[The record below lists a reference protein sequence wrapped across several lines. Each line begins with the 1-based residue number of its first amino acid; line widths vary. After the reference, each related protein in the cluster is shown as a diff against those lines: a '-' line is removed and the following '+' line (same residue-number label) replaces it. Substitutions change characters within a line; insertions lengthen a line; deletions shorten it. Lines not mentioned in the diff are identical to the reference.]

1 MYSRAQFT
9 AAFNEALDAVRNA
22 EGVTK
27 RELKTM
33 SRDLLSV
40 LHAKGGEM
48 EGDIQFINALLG
60 VLTPI
65 NRKVG
70 VLFFKHFSG
79 FNYSD
84 DTKVFTKKDK
94 KRYEECREA
103 SVAFLSDPNQNIW
116 TWADREIAVEQRPFD
131 PNAITQF
138 IGRAL
143 KKMDGDQ
150 AAVLRAVFAG
160 GITPAAFMVVLEEIT
175 AAGQPV
181 QE

>member
-1 MYSRAQFT
+1 MLTRVQFT

-22 EGVTK
+22 EHITK
-27 RELKTM
+27 RELKSL
-33 SRDLLSV
+33 SRDLLTV

-48 EGDIQFINALLG
+48 EGDIQFVNALLG
-60 VLTPI
+60 VLTPV
-65 NRKVG
+65 NRRVG
-70 VLFFKHFSG
+70 ILFFKHFSG
-79 FNYSD
+79 FNFSD
-84 DTKVFTKKDK
+84 ELNIFTKKNK
-94 KRYEECREA
+94 KHYEECRELA
-103 SVAFLSDPNQNIW
+103 QSFLADPNQNIW
-116 TWADREIAVEQRPFD
+116 TWADREVNVEQKPFD

-175 AAGQPV
+175 AAEQPV